1 MFIVQTDA
9 SDVGLGAVLLQE
21 VEGLER
27 VLEFASRVLT
37 PAERNY
43 SVTERECLAVVWA
56 IGKFRP
62 YIDGYEFKVVT
73 DHSSLRW
80 LCQMKNPTSRL
91 ARWALELQ
99 GHKFTVEHRKGALNY
114 VADALSRMYEGE
126 EGPQVSAVSW
136 FRNTEDTWYQEW
148 CTKVKEQPNDYP
160 RINS

>member
-1 MFIVQTDA
+1 MIMLTPTLQRPDPNSLFVVQTDA

-27 VLEFASRVLT
+27 ILEFASRVLT
-37 PAERNY
+37 SAERNY
-43 SVTERECLAVVWA
+43 SVTERVCLAVVWA

-80 LCQMKNPTSRL
+80 LYQMKNPTSRL

-99 GHKFTVEHRKGALNY
+99 GHKFTIEHRKSALNY
-114 VADALSRMYEGE
+114 VADALSLRR
-126 EGPQVSAVSW
+126 W
-136 FRNTEDTWYQEW
+136 
-148 CTKVKEQPNDYP
+148 
-160 RINS
+160 

>member
-1 MFIVQTDA
+1 MQTDA

-21 VEGLER
+21 IEGIER

-37 PAERNY
+37 PAEQNY

-56 IGKFRP
+56 IEKFRQ

-73 DHSSLRW
+73 DHISLRW

-99 GHKFTVEHRKGALNY
+99 GHKFTIEHCKGALNY
-114 VADALSRMYEGE
+114 VADALSRIPEEE
-126 EGPQVSAVSW
+126 EGPELAALSWSDTGHLEPRVVHQDQVAA
-136 FRNTEDTWYQEW
+136 
-148 CTKVKEQPNDYP
+148 
-160 RINS
+160 

>member
-1 MFIVQTDA
+1 MIMLSPTLQRPDSNSLFVVQTDA

-27 VLEFASRVLT
+27 VLEFAIRVLT
-37 PAERNY
+37 STERNY
-43 SVTERECLAVVWA
+43 SVSERECLDIVWA

-62 YIDGYEFKVVT
+62 YINGYEFKVVT

-99 GHKFTVEHRKGALNY
+99 GHKFTIEHRKGALNY

-126 EGPQVSAVSW
+126 EGPKVAAVSW
-136 FRNTEDTWYQEW
+136 
-148 CTKVKEQPNDYP
+148 
-160 RINS
+160 S